1 MHDSKNISA
10 DRLCALFSQ
19 ARLNGYTSLDEHEA
33 NIALIGSIS
42 SRLCV
47 LELIIRN
54 LTYQILQSQ
63 NPQWFETLPKTIRI
77 SKDKNKKYLTREELI
92 FSQTLGFWVVVVNH
106 HKIHNKIFDRDF
118 LDNLDFRKYHI
129 KNKNRFN
136 RHIRLMD
143 YHKAK
148 AILHLF
154 HLIRNRS
161 FHIENLYKFVNN
173 GYPRLN
179 VKIENAHKEIV
190 YIAIE
195 PNKIIEFLND
205 LIASYDKDLIG
216 YGEK

>member
-1 MHDSKNISA
+1 
-10 DRLCALFSQ
+10 
-19 ARLNGYTSLDEHEA
+19 
-33 NIALIGSIS
+33 
-42 SRLCV
+42 
-47 LELIIRN
+47 
-54 LTYQILQSQ
+54 
-63 NPQWFETLPKTIRI
+63 
-77 SKDKNKKYLTREELI
+77 
-92 FSQTLGFWVVVVNH
+92 
-106 HKIHNKIFDRDF
+106 
-118 LDNLDFRKYHI
+118 
-129 KNKNRFN
+129 
-136 RHIRLMD
+136 MD

-195 PNKIIEFLND
+195 PKKIIEFLND